1 MQIGCCAPI
10 EKYAQIVSD
19 GYDYVEFPAWE
30 VASLTEAQLQAVIQS
45 IEEKGVPCLRL
56 NAYCKGTPAIVGEG
70 YSRESALRY
79 AENLMEKAARLHVRC
94 VGIGAPSAR
103 NIPEGFDRAL
113 ADKQCE
119 EFLRTTAE
127 VAAGYGI
134 QILVEAVQRGM
145 CNYMNRTEEALRMA
159 ETLDMDNV
167 GLVVDLYHMQTE
179 NEDWDTLGTYVPRMR
194 HMHVSTVG
202 AGLARG
208 LYGPEDAAECE
219 RTFRAIAES
228 GYRGTVSI
236 EPDAPALTPEAT
248 QTALQLMR
256 EACRRCGISD
266 T

>member
-179 NEDWDTLGTYVPRMR
+179 NEDWDTLGPMSPGCGICTSAPSAPDWPEAFTDRRMR
-194 HMHVSTVG
+194 RSAKEPSV
-202 AGLARG
+202 LLRK
-208 LYGPEDAAECE
+208 AA
-219 RTFRAIAES
+219 TA
-228 GYRGTVSI
+228 
-236 EPDAPALTPEAT
+236 APSASSLTH
-248 QTALQLMR
+248 
-256 EACRRCGISD
+256 RR
-266 T
+266 

>member
-1 MQIGCCAPI
+1 MEIGCCAPI
-10 EKYAQIVSD
+10 ERYTQIVSA

-30 VASLTEAQLQAVIQS
+30 VASLTELQLQAVIRS

-56 NAYCKGTPAIVGEG
+56 NAYCKGIPVIVGEG
-70 YSRESALRY
+70 YSRENTLRY
-79 AENLMEKAARLHVRC
+79 AETLMEKAARLQVQC

-103 NIPEGFDRAL
+103 NLPAGFDRAL
-113 ADKQCE
+113 ADRQCE

-127 VAAGYGI
+127 VAAGYGVHV
-134 QILVEAVQRGM
+134 LVEAVQRGM
-145 CNYMNRTEEALRMA
+145 CNYMNRTEEALRMVQKLNM
-159 ETLDMDNV
+159 EHV

-179 NEDWDTLGTYVPRMR
+179 QEDWDTLETYIPWTR

-208 LYGPEDAAECE
+208 LYGPGDQAECE
-219 RTFRAIAES
+219 RTFCAIAKS

-236 EPDAPALTPEAT
+236 EPDASALTPEAT

-256 EACRRCGISD
+256 QVCSLREIGD
-266 T
+266 H